1 MEKELR
7 WRFSKLTKALSY
19 FILIHLNILSASQMC
34 RLEYSLQGPFYELA
48 APTAWELDEAHDAE
62 HALKTRLFIH
72 CHKALLLPYFLQA
85 FFEVL
90 LTPSSIISLFWLQT
104 WTIAGCLQK
113 GFPTKKLA
121 PKLFNNHQIDIPAFW
136 SLLLFTTKVYS

>member
-19 FILIHLNILSASQMC
+19 TTLIHLNILSASKTY
-34 RLEYSLQGPFYELA
+34 RLRDLLQGPFYELA
-48 APTAWELDEAHDAE
+48 APTAWELDEAPDAE

-85 FFEVL
+85 FFE
-90 LTPSSIISLFWLQT
+90 TPPIPPSTISRFWPQT
-104 WTIAGCLQK
+104 WTITGCPQRGL
-113 GFPTKKLA
+113 PTKKLV
-121 PKLFNNHQIDIPAFW
+121 PKLFRNHQMRVPAFW
-136 SLLLFTTKVYS
+136 SSSLFTTKVYS